1 MEKNEFNELL
11 DGIVECADKVAKLGR
26 LLKEVL
32 PQLAEQTTEAPTD
45 VPAVEATPIFNS
57 GILFIFLPDLSHI
70 LFFISDCYIFAFQS
84 TNCPLNP
91 CFGMS
96 NQPFVF
102 CSHPFVFS
110 FFT

>member
-45 VPAVEATPIFNS
+45 VPAVEAISPGFTTPS
-57 GILFIFLPDLSHI
+57 ARAS
-70 LFFISDCYIFAFQS
+70 
-84 TNCPLNP
+84 
-91 CFGMS
+91 FGWS
-96 NQPFVF
+96 PAR
-102 CSHPFVFS
+102 
-110 FFT
+110 

>member
-57 GILFIFLPDLSHI
+57 GILFIFYLTFLTSYS
-70 LFFISDCYIFAFQS
+70 LFQIVMFS
-84 TNCPLNP
+84 
-91 CFGMS
+91 
-96 NQPFVF
+96 PF
-102 CSHPFVFS
+102 SPQTAPS
-110 FFT
+110 IPASG